1 MNILWIK
8 KYANL
13 KKVLISSVIYICFFI
28 FLYVGTINISNS
40 SIKETKNTLET
51 AVIHAVVQCYA
62 IEGMYPPNIEYLE
75 KNYGLIVDHN
85 NYIVHYEVFA
95 SNILPDISIISLNEE

>member
-1 MNILWIK
+1 MNK
-8 KYANL
+8 KLFFSA
-13 KKVLISSVIYICFFI
+13 VIFICFFI
-28 FLYVGTINISNS
+28 FLFIATVNISNS
-40 SIKETKNTLET
+40 SAEESKNTLET
-51 AVIHAVVQCYA
+51 AVRRAVVQCYA

-95 SNILPDISIISLNEE
+95 SNVLPDISIISLNEE